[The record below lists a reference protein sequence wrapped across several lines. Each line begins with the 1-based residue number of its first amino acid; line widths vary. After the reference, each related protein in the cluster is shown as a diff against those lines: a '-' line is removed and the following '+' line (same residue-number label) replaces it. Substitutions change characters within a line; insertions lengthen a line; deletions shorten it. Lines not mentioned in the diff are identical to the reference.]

1 MTQRMVEL
9 GIIAP
14 VTTQTDWVSSFVS
27 VQKPG
32 KVRICIDPPYLNA
45 ALKKSHYPLLTID
58 DISARLQ
65 GANVFSV
72 LDAKTGF
79 WHVKLEDI
87 SIYLTTF
94 NTPNGRYRWLRR
106 FFGIASAPEEW
117 QPRMHEIIESLRG
130 IKVIADFS
138 LSLDTA
144 KHVQPLF
151 KTTIRISKNFL
162 LVLLTKASSLIWK
175 RSVFVCEKSNLLDI
189 PSQVKE
195 SNLIRRKLTLFLTC
209 LLPKMLKQSYVF

>member
-45 ALKKSHYPLLTID
+45 ALKRSH
-58 DISARLQ
+58 
-65 GANVFSV
+65 
-72 LDAKTGF
+72 
-79 WHVKLEDI
+79 HVQ
-87 SIYLTTF
+87 YAQ
-94 NTPNGRYRWLRR
+94 R
-106 FFGIASAPEEW
+106 
-117 QPRMHEIIESLRG
+117 
-130 IKVIADFS
+130 S
-138 LSLDTA
+138 LSLASKVLWYSIGPRRMATPHARDHRGSTRYQSYCRFFLVVGYG

-162 LVLLTKASSLIWK
+162 LVLVTKASSLIWK

-209 LLPKMLKQSYVF
+209 ILPKMLKQSDVF